1 MINIGAGRTVKW
13 TQDTYNLRVPAG
25 KVLGNCTIF
34 VSSPTQDHY
43 HKMIELTSQARKA
56 YEMMVSNLEES
67 VQKEPGEENETQQL
81 MEPPL
86 DTPEAE
92 EPEYSKI

>member
-1 MINIGAGRTVKW
+1 M
-13 TQDTYNLRVPAG
+13 YSF
-25 KVLGNCTIF
+25 VLLL
-34 VSSPTQDHY
+34 TQDHY

-56 YEMMVSNLEES
+56 YEVMIANLE
-67 VQKEPGEENETQQL
+67 VNCLGEELGEEGEDNEAQQH

-92 EPEYSKI
+92 EPEYSKML

>member
-1 MINIGAGRTVKW
+1 MEQGEQENVHKNLGLKSHSREGIG
-13 TQDTYNLRVPAG
+13 QLYNF
-25 KVLGNCTIF
+25 VL
-34 VSSPTQDHY
+34 SPTQDHY

-56 YEMMVSNLEES
+56 YEVMIANLEVSSQEQS
-67 VQKEPGEENETQQL
+67 GEENETQQH

-86 DTPEAE
+86 ATPEAE